1 MFSRPVC
8 HSFKLHL
15 FSSKFIPKQY
25 TSVKMSIK
33 NISVVEFAALLNG
46 PNRGSVQIV
55 DVREKQELSE
65 MALHGEDIINLPLS
79 ENVAWGRQVADGEI
93 LDPNKP
99 IVCMCKA
106 GGRSLKA
113 ATFFGKI
120 NFLCLLCILSSIVF
134 NPNNLIL

>member
-1 MFSRPVC
+1 
-8 HSFKLHL
+8 
-15 FSSKFIPKQY
+15 
-25 TSVKMSIK
+25 MSIK

-79 ENVAWGRQVADGEI
+79 ENGAWGRQVADGEI

-113 ATFFGKI
+113 ATFFAHEAKFTDVTNVLGGITAYAAEVDQSVVRTGSK
-120 NFLCLLCILSSIVF
+120 L
-134 NPNNLIL
+134 